1 MRLIITLLLLAIG
14 SVVVLTIASVFS
26 HPVMADIPV
35 DKKVVKVDTTGSIEM
50 VTPDEIQRIKNELSA
65 EIKSLKS
72 RITVLEAELNELKN
86 NDQYQ
91 DQRLTEGGL

>member
-35 DKKVVKVDTTGSIEM
+35 DKKVVKIDTTDSIEM
-50 VTPDEIQRIKNELSA
+50 VTPDEIQRIKSELA
-65 EIKSLKS
+65 KDIKSLRN
-72 RITVLEAELNELKN
+72 RIAILEAEINELKN

-91 DQRLTEGGL
+91 DQRLTKGGL